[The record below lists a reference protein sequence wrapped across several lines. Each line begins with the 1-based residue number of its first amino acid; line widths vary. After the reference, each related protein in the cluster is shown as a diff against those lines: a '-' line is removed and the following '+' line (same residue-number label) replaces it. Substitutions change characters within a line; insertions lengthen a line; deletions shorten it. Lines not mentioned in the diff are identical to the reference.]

1 MSDCH
6 GWKAK
11 GTSSDFHSSAKFLRR
26 KIRHRLDNALK
37 QDGNP
42 TGAFEAPLITAICRS
57 GKKERRKTTKSNPSA
72 PEHDRT
78 AYLDYHNITTQRPV

>member
-11 GTSSDFHSSAKFLRR
+11 GTSSDFHSSAKFLGR
-26 KIRHRLDNALK
+26 KTRHRLDNALK

-57 GKKERRKTTKSNPSA
+57 GKRKEKKQLKVIYQHQSMIALHT
-72 PEHDRT
+72 
-78 AYLDYHNITTQRPV
+78 

>member
-11 GTSSDFHSSAKFLRR
+11 GTSSDFHSLAKFLRR
-26 KIRHRLDNALK
+26 KIRHHRLDNALK

-42 TGAFEAPLITAICRS
+42 TGTFEVPLITAICRS
-57 GKKERRKTTKSNPSA
+57 GKERRKN
-72 PEHDRT
+72 
-78 AYLDYHNITTQRPV
+78 N